1 MKPTKQP
8 SKYLYLGIG
17 IDQLEEITKNGLA
30 EVDGKKIYLFE
41 NKEDAFQAGK
51 KEGIPTTVLSLDAL
65 KMHDEGY
72 IFYFDE
78 NTWTTQ
84 KLPSQYLSRLSVG
97 KGERFTQ
104 GDVYIE
110 DPFEEVMF
118 RYDAKSDKI
127 YRKFYAEKESKKPV
141 PHDNRLYY
149 DTLMTG
155 FEITKDEYLKGKKRD
170 EL

>member
-8 SKYLYLGIG
+8 PKDLYLGIG

-41 NKEDAFQAGK
+41 NKEDAFQAGE
-51 KEGIPTTVLSLDAL
+51 KEGVPTTVLGINAL
-65 KMHDEGY
+65 KMYDERY
-72 IFYFDE
+72 IFYFDD

-84 KLPSQYLSRLSVG
+84 KLPNHYLRRIPVNTD
-97 KGERFTQ
+97 ERFAQ